1 MKARGFIFPGM
12 TTIYGAIGAIIV
24 IAGLGEALKVQTH
37 RLALS
42 EAAYDSFV
50 AQTKA
55 LGDVQNEKVKAA
67 DQLHASI
74 VKEKDHENSAL
85 HDKLSTT
92 SKRVRDTN
100 TRGSLVPQN
109 PAGSASPNLACFDR
123 AELDSALREF
133 SRATSELAIEGESA
147 TIDLDTGKK
156 WIQEISSADRVRRV
170 FSKNTP

>member
-123 AELDSALREF
+123 AEFERALGDLAGQLRAGADEGAAAAVGLDA
-133 SRATSELAIEGESA
+133 A
-147 TIDLDTGKK
+147 
-156 WIQEISSADRVRRV
+156 RRWAQG
-170 FSKNTP
+170 NR